1 MSERPSPPVD
11 GDELSELQGRLGT
24 RALGRVHRHFPEL
37 GSTNDEAMRWASEG
51 RAMHGALVTADAQTA
66 GRGRLGRDW
75 ASPRGAGIYASVVLR
90 PPVGADALTWGA
102 LGLAVAVGLREGL
115 IQWAPEVRLKWPND
129 LLCGGRKLA
138 GILCETRWSGSFSSS
153 RTSSARP
160 QVVVGFGINVGGCP
174 PAVRGLATCL
184 SEQVSSGAT
193 PGRAEVLAA
202 ALESLERV
210 LDQFFGVAPGGPERG
225 FSAIRGRYEPF
236 CATLGRVIEI
246 PARGRGQ
253 REDGLREVRVIGLTE
268 DGALWVE
275 PRAGGAR
282 FRVDSVPP

>member
-11 GDELSELQGRLGT
+11 GDELRELQARLKT
-24 RALGRVHRHFPEL
+24 RALGRAHRHHAAL
-37 GSTNDEAMRWASEG
+37 ASTNDEAMRWASEG
-51 RAMHGALVTADAQTA
+51 QAAHGALVTADAQTA

-90 PPVGADALTWGA
+90 PPVGADSLTWGA

-138 GILCETRWSGSFSSS
+138 GILCETRWSGSSSNSS
-153 RTSSARP
+153 RSRP
-160 QVVVGFGINVGGCP
+160 QVVVGFGINVGACP
-174 PAVRGLATCL
+174 PDVRDIATCL
-184 SEQVSSGAT
+184 SEQVLNEAV

-202 ALESLERV
+202 VLESLERV
-210 LDQFFGVAPGGPERG
+210 LDQFFGLAPGGPGRG
-225 FSAIRGRYEPF
+225 FAAIRGRYEPF
-236 CATLGRVIEI
+236 CVTLNRVIAI
-246 PARGRGQ
+246 PARGPR
-253 REDGLREVRVIGLTE
+253 REEALREVRVIGLTE

-275 PRAGGAR
+275 PLAGGAR